1 MPSPFLVDSH
11 CHLDAEQFAGEP
23 TAELLSRAAAAGVAR
38 CLSIGTSL
46 ATSRA
51 AVELATA
58 HAPVFATV
66 GLDPGETASYD
77 AAARAE
83 LARLATHPKV
93 LAIGEI
99 GLDYHWMVS
108 PPERQQAV
116 FQDQLDLAASLGLPV
131 VIHCR
136 EAHGDCERM
145 LTRWADGLHRGGWPG
160 DRPVGVM
167 HCYSGELAEAERELA
182 ALLDRAPK
190 HAEQVSS
197 YASAPA
203 GADAPRE
210 PPRPAA
216 PSPAPPSEPVAEAA
230 NDLES
235 ASKAE
240 PSTARDACSAACDAG
255 AAIARA
261 VERICELDGPEGAR
275 CERAKTRLD
284 EARAR
289 LARQCPSCSP

>member
-46 ATSRA
+46 VTSRA
-51 AVELATA
+51 AVALATA
-58 HAPVFATV
+58 HANVFATV
-66 GLDPGETASYD
+66 GVDPGEAASYD

-83 LARLATHPKV
+83 LSRLATHPKV

-145 LTRWADGLHRGGWPG
+145 LTRWADALHRGGWPG

-167 HCYSGELAEAERELA
+167 HCYSGELAEAERLHAAGFLISLAGPVTYKKAERNQAVAAGLPLTALLLETDAPYLAPAPHRGQRNEPALLAHTARAVAALRGLDPAELA
-182 ALLDRAPK
+182 AATTANAGRLFGPALLA
-190 HAEQVSS
+190 QT
-197 YASAPA
+197 APA
-203 GADAPRE
+203 M
-210 PPRPAA
+210 
-216 PSPAPPSEPVAEAA
+216 
-230 NDLES
+230 
-235 ASKAE
+235 
-240 PSTARDACSAACDAG
+240 
-255 AAIARA
+255 
-261 VERICELDGPEGAR
+261 ELA
-275 CERAKTRLD
+275 
-284 EARAR
+284 
-289 LARQCPSCSP
+289 